1 MIYSSTVRTI
11 GTVSVLAC
19 IAGSIVVG
27 LHNEAKTPVLAWT
40 SLAAGAVALL
50 VVLATKRSPKRDAVL
65 FMICGMGGGVFI
77 AASTVGFPGSLPIW
91 LWTIGTMC
99 IGTVA
104 IVVDAESAQSKSVNR
119 L

>member
-11 GTVSVLAC
+11 AAVSVLAC

-27 LHNEAKTPVLAWT
+27 LHSEPKTPVLAWT

-65 FMICGMGGGVFI
+65 FMICGM
-77 AASTVGFPGSLPIW
+77 
-91 LWTIGTMC
+91 C